1 MIDTQTSEGFGAI
14 LRSIMRYLGALA
26 MVIVSTVVAFW
37 IASRWGSAA
46 VEMIYLPAVLSAAVL
61 WGFGPS
67 FLAAIASALAYN
79 YYFTEPLHTFR
90 INSAVDIV
98 DVIVLFLVAVVTS
111 YLASSIRRQARLA
124 DEHANRNATIAGFA
138 RRLLSSST
146 ETEIVTRACEEISRI
161 FACNCIVVSGLPQP
175 RTIAAAPP
183 GVPLTPSDIA
193 AAVLSL
199 ERGEAAGHGQTQL
212 SPAEWAFY
220 PVRSDASVLA
230 AIGLSRDDG
239 SNPVSENQILVLESA
254 LDQVALAIER
264 ARSST
269 RDDHPS
275 ESYNQGAT
283 SGDR

>member
-1 MIDTQTSEGFGAI
+1 MIQTQATEGFGAI

-26 MVIVSTVVAFW
+26 MVFVSTVVAFW

-98 DVIVLFLVAVVTS
+98 DVLVLFVVAIVTS

-146 ETEIVTRACEEISRI
+146 ESEIVTTACEEISRI
-161 FACNCIVVSGLPQP
+161 FACNCIVLSGLPQP
-175 RTIAAAPP
+175 RTIAAVPP

-193 AAVLSL
+193 AAVLAL
-199 ERGEAAGHGQTQL
+199 EKGEAAGHGQTQL
-212 SPAEWAFY
+212 GPAEWAFY
-220 PVRSDASVLA
+220 PVHSDAVVFA

-239 SNPVSENQILVLESA
+239 SNPVSENQVLVLESA

-269 RDDHPS
+269 R
-275 ESYNQGAT
+275 
-283 SGDR
+283 